1 MACRISHEGVPEK
14 KIFRTSS
21 GGGGGGGGGPFKT

>member
-1 MACRISHEGVPEK
+1 MAYRISYEGVPEK

-21 GGGGGGGGGPFKT
+21 GWGGGGGPFKT

>member
-1 MACRISHEGVPEK
+1 MAYRISHEGVPE

-21 GGGGGGGGGPFKT
+21 GGGGGGGPFKT